1 MVQRKGQ
8 EVQHPQ
14 MENVSSGKKQKQH
27 QRTQFVHLKDKK
39 RRKLTAEIE
48 TAVCWHSITNAYHL
62 NNNAFKQR
70 ISRPKVGVHLAELAP
85 CYLK

>member
-39 RRKLTAEIE
+39 RENLLQK
-48 TAVCWHSITNAYHL
+48 
-62 NNNAFKQR
+62 
-70 ISRPKVGVHLAELAP
+70 
-85 CYLK
+85 